1 MKTDLWRSMVDR
13 FQLLS
18 EEWEEEL
25 CERIGYKFRDRSLLL
40 NALCHASFCNERGDL
55 ELRDNERLEFLGD
68 AVLELAISDLLMNR
82 FAQAEEGHLSRYRAA
97 LVDEAGLCQ
106 VAEAIRLGKYLLLG
120 KGEELSGGR
129 EKPSILADAMEALIG
144 AIYIDGGFEQAKE
157 VVIRLF
163 SFRMENLGDRD
174 TIYDFKSL
182 LQEFTQQQYKTTP
195 TYRLVEEWGPPHEKV
210 FRVSLSIKGA
220 VVAHGEGK
228 SKKEAEQR
236 AAKAAY
242 ISMTER

>member
-40 NALCHASFCNERGDL
+40 NALCHASFCNERSDL
-55 ELRDNERLEFLGD
+55 ALRDNERLEFLGD

-82 FAQAEEGHLSRYRAA
+82 FAQAEEGLLSRYRAA

-163 SFRMENLGDRD
+163 SSRMENLGDRD

>member
-1 MKTDLWRSMVDR
+1 
-13 FQLLS
+13 
-18 EEWEEEL
+18 
-25 CERIGYKFRDRSLLL
+25 
-40 NALCHASFCNERGDL
+40 
-55 ELRDNERLEFLGD
+55 
-68 AVLELAISDLLMNR
+68 
-82 FAQAEEGHLSRYRAA
+82 
-97 LVDEAGLCQ
+97 
-106 VAEAIRLGKYLLLG
+106 AIRLGKYLLLG

-144 AIYIDGGFEQAKE
+144 AIYLDGGFEQAKE

-163 SFRMENLGDRD
+163 SSRMENLGDKD

-195 TYRLVEEWGPPHEKV
+195 TYRLVKEWGPPHDKV

-242 ISMTER
+242 ISMADR